1 MRQYILAC
9 VMLVLCVSSFADL
22 RVETGNKLYSE
33 GKYQEA
39 IDAYQK
45 IVNTNLVSGDLYF
58 NLANA
63 YYKNGDLVQS
73 IIFFERALLLKPQDA
88 DIKYNLE
95 LANSQTTDKIE
106 AVGVFFLSQWVNS
119 FRNSASSDVWAY
131 YGVSFFIGLLVFLG
145 FFFFSNTVT
154 LKKLGFFLSIA
165 FVVLMTVSFTFS
177 YHQKQKLVN
186 REFAIVTNSSLTV
199 KSSPSSDGTELFI
212 LHEGVKVKVINALG
226 TWRQI
231 EIADGNQGWI
241 DVDSIEVI

>member
-1 MRQYILAC
+1 MRQYIFAC
-9 VMLVLCVSSFADL
+9 VMLILCVSSFADV
-22 RVETGNKLYSE
+22 RVDIGNKLYSE

-39 IDAYQK
+39 IDEYQK

-58 NLANA
+58 NLANG
-63 YYKNGDLVQS
+63 YYTNGELVQS
-73 IIFFERALLLKPQDA
+73 ILFFERALLLKPQDA

-95 LANSQTTDKIE
+95 LANTQTTDKIE
-106 AVGVFFLSQWVNS
+106 AVGVFFLAQWVIS
-119 FRNSASSDVWAY
+119 FRNTASSDIWAY

-145 FFFFSNTVT
+145 FFFFSNTVI
-154 LKKLGFFLSIA
+154 LKKLGFYLSVA

-186 REFAIVTNSSLTV
+186 REFAIVTNTSLTV
-199 KSSPSSDGTELFI
+199 KSAPSPEGTELFI

-241 DVDSIEVI
+241 DVDSIEMI